1 MKAEASMQTENFFP
15 RELLTD
21 PAIPYEERRVRL
33 LDGSRR
39 FLDHHLEEVRRRHRS
54 GESGRRI
61 VGSLTSLADTL
72 IRNLYRSVAAD
83 VPESGL
89 GSCTLIALGG
99 YGRGELNPRSDID
112 LMFYYS
118 GKDRPFAEK
127 ISERMLYLLWD
138 LGLEVGYSVRTE
150 KDCLEMADKDITA
163 RTALL
168 DSRYLVGDEILYQ
181 SYERTVLEAVLSRNS
196 QAFLR
201 EKLEENERRLVKYG
215 SSVFL
220 LEPNIKEGEGGLR
233 DLHTALWMAQVK
245 FKARSLRDLIIKGVL
260 TEREGANFE
269 AALDYL
275 WRIRNELHFLSSRKN
290 EQINFDQQEKIA
302 AFLGYRDSR
311 KAPAVEQ
318 FMQDYYSHATQV
330 EHMSSLLVTK
340 ATQQENAGLGIFGYL
355 KRRSVAEGFYILRGE
370 LRVTSDDLFEQNPAA
385 MMEAFGLAQR
395 HDVKLAIPLKGMIR
409 DNLHRINDRVRRSRP
424 MAEGFLDIL
433 RQPKGLGR
441 VLQDMHHLQFLNRFL
456 PEFERIYCKVQ
467 HDAYHIYTVDIHT
480 IFAME
485 EIAKLWLGEYRQ
497 KKPLLTQVANDIEKK
512 ELLLLAVLLH
522 DIGKGE
528 GKDHSNKGA
537 DMVPTIARRL
547 GLNKEDSRR
556 LEFLVRNHLQMAHIS
571 QRRDMHDDKLIVQFA
586 RSMEMSEN
594 LKMLFLL
601 TFADIR
607 AVGPDVWSEWKG
619 LLLQELYEKAFDVL
633 ERGNFRL
640 EKRSEKLRNRK
651 RKVLERLA
659 GEYDT
664 RQVKELVG
672 TLGTRYLMSYHS
684 QEIAEHLRVVLGR
697 GDATLALKI
706 EQDAAADYTQVTI
719 TTLDI
724 PGLFSKIAG
733 VMAANGINILGAQ
746 IFTTGSEIALDI
758 LQVRSPGGE
767 RITNPEKW
775 RRFETDLTA
784 VIEGRT
790 RTYDL
795 VKKRQRPSFLPEPP
809 RPRHPNRVEIDN
821 EVSDEYT
828 VIDIYAHDQVGLL
841 YRITRTLKD
850 LGLYIGVS
858 KISTKVDQVID
869 TFYIQDI
876 FGQKVTFAD
885 KLEELR
891 RKLLD
896 CLDEEE

>member
-1 MKAEASMQTENFFP
+1 MPNQPFFS

-33 LDGSRR
+33 LEASRG
-39 FLDHHLEEVRRRHRS
+39 FLDHHMEAIQKRHRD

-61 VGSLTSLADTL
+61 TGSLTSLADTL
-72 IRNLYRSVAAD
+72 IRNLYRSVSAD
-83 VPESGL
+83 VPEAGL
-89 GSCTLIALGG
+89 GACTLIALGG

-150 KDCLEMADKDITA
+150 KDCLEMAERDITA

-168 DSRYLVGDEILYQ
+168 DSRYLVGDEALFQ
-181 SYERTVLEAVLSRNS
+181 GYERSVLEAVLGRNS
-196 QAFLR
+196 QGFIR
-201 EKLEENERRLVKYG
+201 EKLEENERRLHKYG

-233 DLHTALWMAQVK
+233 DLHTALWIAQVK

-260 TEREGANFE
+260 TEREGNNFE

-275 WRIRNELHFLSSRKN
+275 WRIRNELHFLSPRKN
-290 EQINFDQQEKIA
+290 DQINFEQQEKIA
-302 AFLGYRDSR
+302 AFLGYHDNR

-330 EHMSSLLVTK
+330 EHMASLLITK
-340 ATQQENAGLGIFGYL
+340 ATQQDDSGLGIIGYL
-355 KRRSVAEGFYILRGE
+355 KRRTVAEGFYILRGE
-370 LRVTSDDLFEQNPAA
+370 LRVSREDLFEQNPAA
-385 MMEAFGLAQR
+385 MMDAFRLSQ
-395 HDVKLAIPLKGMIR
+395 HHEVKLAVPLKGLIR
-409 DNLHRINDRVRRSRP
+409 DNLHRINDKVRRSRQ
-424 MAEGFLDIL
+424 MSEGFLDIL
-433 RQPKGLGR
+433 RQPKALGR
-441 VLQDMHHLQFLNRFL
+441 TLRDMHHLQFLNRFM

-480 IFAME
+480 LFAME
-485 EIAKLWLGEYRQ
+485 EIAKLWLGEYRV

-512 ELLLLAVLLH
+512 ELLLLSVLLH

-537 DMVPTIARRL
+537 DMVPTISRRL
-547 GLNKEDSRR
+547 GLNKEDSQR
-556 LEFLVRNHLQMAHIS
+556 LEFLVRNHLVMAHIS
-571 QRRDMHDDKLIVQFA
+571 QRRDLHDDKLILQFA

-601 TFADIR
+601 TFADIK

-619 LLLQELYEKAFDVL
+619 LLLQELYEKAYEVL

-651 RKVLERLA
+651 RKVVERLTD
-659 GEYDT
+659 EYDLK
-664 RQVKELVG
+664 QVKDLVA
-672 TLGTRYLMSYHS
+672 TLGTRYLMSYRSHT
-684 QEIAEHLRVVLGR
+684 IAEHLRVVLGR
-697 GDATLALKI
+697 GERTLALKV
-706 EQDAAADYTQVTI
+706 EQDAEADYTQVTI
-719 TTLDI
+719 STLDI

-746 IFTTGSEIALDI
+746 VFTTGSGVALDI
-758 LQVRSPGGE
+758 LQVRSSGGE
-767 RITNPEKW
+767 RITSSDKW
-775 RRFETDLTA
+775 NRFEADLTA
-784 VIEGRT
+784 VIEGRA
-790 RTYDL
+790 RVDDL
-795 VKKRQRPSFLPEPP
+795 VNKRHRPSFLPERP

-828 VIDIYAHDQVGLL
+828 VVDIYARDQVGLL

-858 KISTKVDQVID
+858 KISTKVDQVTD
-869 TFYIQDI
+869 TFYLQDI
-876 FGQKVTFAD
+876 FGQKVVFAE

-891 RKLLD
+891 RKLLE
-896 CLDEEE
+896 CLDEEA